1 MGVGEIDQYKAE
13 YPDGDYPNE
22 CGCTGTYETGFE
34 EGFAAG
40 YAKAE
45 EDFDIE
51 LLEEIIGKSC
61 TIICNCGGN
70 GMSQMGELTK
80 VTPNVVVLRTGINT
94 SMIIYRADITV
105 IEWIESR

>member
-1 MGVGEIDQYKAE
+1 MKELSTTEDFYN
-13 YPDGDYPNE
+13 D
-22 CGCTGTYETGFE
+22 GFE

-51 LLEEIIGKSC
+51 LLEEVIGKSC

-70 GMSQMGELTK
+70 GMHQTGELTK
-80 VTPNVVVLRTGINT
+80 VTPNAVVLKTGPNT

-105 IEWIESR
+105 IEWID